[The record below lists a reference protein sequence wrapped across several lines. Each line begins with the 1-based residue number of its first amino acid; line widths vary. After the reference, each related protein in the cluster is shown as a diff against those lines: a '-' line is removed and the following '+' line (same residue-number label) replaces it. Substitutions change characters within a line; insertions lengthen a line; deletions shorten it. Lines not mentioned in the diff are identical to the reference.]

1 MAGDSRSD
9 CPISCALDLLG
20 DRWTLV
26 VLRDLI
32 LANKGRFADLGA
44 QEGIASNILSDRLG
58 RLECAGLVTK
68 ERAPDD
74 GRKRIYRPTPKA
86 NALAPVVGIHHEPAD
101 LGEGR
106 GFESEGCEQ
115 VDPANDAC
123 LVAGHDEDDVT
134 LKLC

>member
-68 ERAPDD
+68 ERDPDD

-86 NALAPVVGIHHEPAD
+86 NALAPVLLELAIW
-101 LGEGR
+101 GR
-106 GFESEGCEQ
+106 AHGGGSCEQ
-115 VDPANDAC
+115 GMARLESLAAEARD
-123 LVAGHDEDDVT
+123 
-134 LKLC
+134 